1 MGNINT
7 ITLYKSY
14 EKTIGFFSVSVRE
27 NTVMSFPGVT
37 MNIGNNGLSSLNN
50 SYLNSIS
57 LNANQTYFA
66 LFIFPDGLESIEL
79 SFGDISRLK
88 TFDAT
93 LNYGNFTDFEGID
106 IDAEDV
112 MKFSYAS
119 TLRLRY
125 SVRRLRLLFPDC
137 FMGFHYLSDFSIGCP
152 HQENDGHSLRTIHLP
167 DSVMSQMTHIN
178 WLIKEV
184 PSNFHLLTSCRYIYL
199 LSSPHWTGYNNGSFA
214 NIQGCCEILSIPF
227 IDSEDQGTVAAFVN
241 RFFVGTNNNLNI
253 GNG

>member
-93 LNYGNFTDFEGID
+93 LNYGNFTDF
-106 IDAEDV
+106 
-112 MKFSYAS
+112 
-119 TLRLRY
+119 
-125 SVRRLRLLFPDC
+125 
-137 FMGFHYLSDFSIGCP
+137 
-152 HQENDGHSLRTIHLP
+152 